1 MDTQSMSQ
9 LLMGPETGL
18 GAPAPYWLLVALKVL
33 GFTLHISM
41 MHLWFAGLILA
52 LGWRMS
58 RHEYARKL
66 GARLLTQLP
75 LIIAL
80 GINFGIVPLLFL
92 QVSYYRAFYPA
103 TILMAWPWLAVIALL
118 IVAYY
123 GVYYHVVGLR
133 RGQMT
138 RLHHWAG
145 WLSAACFMLIGFIFS
160 TAANLMTHVER
171 WPELWR
177 QTSVAGAPLGIALPI
192 EPGSVAR
199 WAMMLGLAITTVA
212 VWTVLDAGLFAGRES
227 SDYRRW
233 ASRVGTPVY
242 LVGLVLYAAAGSL
255 YVFRSWPAEL
265 QQTMFSGP
273 HLVLTVLTAVGPGLP
288 LLLVWA
294 AGRRAVS
301 APVPSALLALFCAIA
316 QFGALGLQAI
326 SRQVVQ
332 NLKLAPYLV
341 VSADRPN
348 YQWDVLS
355 LFLALFVGGIA
366 LIIWMLTRVA
376 AANRREVSK
385 RET

>member
-1 MDTQSMSQ
+1 MDTQAMTQ
-9 LLMGPETGL
+9 LLIGAETTL
-18 GAPAPYWLLVALKVL
+18 GAPAPYWLLVGLKVL

-52 LGWRMS
+52 LGWRAS

-66 GARLLTQLP
+66 GARLLNQLP

-80 GINFGIVPLLFL
+80 GINFGIVPLLFM

-123 GVYYHVVGLR
+123 GVYYYVVGLR
-133 RGQMT
+133 HGHMT
-138 RLHHWAG
+138 RLHYWAG

-160 TAANLMTHVER
+160 TAMHLLTHVEA

-177 QTSVAGAPLGIALPI
+177 QTSVGGAPLGIALPV

-212 VWTVLDAGLFAGRES
+212 VWTAVDAGLFAGRES
-227 SDYRRW
+227 ADYRRW
-233 ASRVGTPVY
+233 AGRVGAPLY
-242 LVGLVLYAAAGSL
+242 LAGLVLYAVAGSL

-265 QQTMFSGP
+265 QQTMFSGG
-273 HLVLTVLTAVGPGLP
+273 HLALTVLTAIGPGLP
-288 LLLVWA
+288 LLLVLA
-294 AGRRAVS
+294 AARGATPWLAV
-301 APVPSALLALFCAIA
+301 LAGVA

-332 NLKLAPYLV
+332 NLKLAPHLV

-348 YQWDVLS
+348 YQWDVLI
-355 LFLALFVGGIA
+355 LFLVLFAAGIA
-366 LIIWMLTRVA
+366 LIIWMIGKA
-376 AANRREVSK
+376 AAVHRREV
-385 RET
+385 REGQA